1 MISAPVKLRRRYEI
15 IVSREADGRWVSF
28 VPDLNYIST
37 WGDTEVELMERTKE
51 MIEVF
56 QMSLIKM
63 KTYWPLPQIE

>member
-37 WGDTEVELMERTKE
+37 WGDTEVELMERTK
-51 MIEVF
+51 
-56 QMSLIKM
+56 
-63 KTYWPLPQIE
+63 